1 MQLHYS
7 TALEGARAPSLV
19 QSQLFD
25 YQDISYDDL
34 TFAAVLPEQFY
45 SSVIPSVQ
53 QSGHLAL
60 RWAVLAD
67 ALNCLI
73 KKSKKDG
80 RREQRLTKET
90 AEWVFTDDVD
100 WPFSFVNICAAL
112 RIDPAYIRRGLL
124 RWMRRGTSER
134 SRRLAHEEVV
144 VSLPQRAKPVEALL
158 AHSTLTVGPQAQAT
172 PTQRAQRPSEVALS
186 T

>member
-1 MQLHYS
+1 MQPHYS
-7 TALEGARAPSLV
+7 TTLEDVRAPSVV

-25 YQDISYDDL
+25 NQDMPYDDL

-45 SSVIPSVQ
+45 SSVIPAVQ

-67 ALNCLI
+67 ALNCLL
-73 KKSKKDG
+73 KASKKDG
-80 RREQRLTKET
+80 RREQRLAKET
-90 AEWVFTDDVD
+90 AEWVFTDEVD

-124 RWMRRGTSER
+124 RWMQRGTGER
-134 SRRLAHEEVV
+134 SRRPAHEEVV
-144 VSLPQRAKPVEALL
+144 VSLRQRAKPVGVPL
-158 AHSTLTVGPQAQAT
+158 AHSPLTVGAQAQTTTA
-172 PTQRAQRPSEVALS
+172 QRAAQPSDIALS